1 MNCVTEIVHVTQ
13 VEVVGSHQLRLGFED
28 GLEGEVD
35 FSSRKWRGVFEPLRD
50 PSYFRRVKVDPALG
64 TIVWPNGA
72 DFAPE
77 TLHAWAVSAAGDP
90 A

>member
-1 MNCVTEIVHVTQ
+1 MNCVTEIVHVTW
-13 VEVVGSHQLRLGFED
+13 VEVVGRHKLRLGFED
-28 GLEGEVD
+28 GVEGDVD
-35 FSSRKWRGVFEPLRD
+35 FSERKWRGVFEPLRD
-50 PSYFRRVKVDPALG
+50 PNYFRRVEVDPALG

-77 TLHAWAVSAAGDP
+77 TLHAWAVSAAADP